1 MRTFMLS
8 NHHSMKMFL
17 AFPHNSQENKDERE
31 VKKGFAYCGTNHP
44 SGWGI
49 WPTVPGDSG

>member
-17 AFPHNSQENKDERE
+17 AFPHNLQENKDERE